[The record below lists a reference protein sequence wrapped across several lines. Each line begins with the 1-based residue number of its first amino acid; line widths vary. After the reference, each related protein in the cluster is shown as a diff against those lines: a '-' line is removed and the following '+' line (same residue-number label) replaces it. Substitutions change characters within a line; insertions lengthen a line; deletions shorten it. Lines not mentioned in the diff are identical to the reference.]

1 MVVKLDII
9 QTLAVAVLVLFMGS
23 FVKKHIKILEK
34 LCIPD
39 PVVGGIIFSILTLLG
54 YSSGL
59 CVLELDTT
67 LQNVF
72 MTVFFTAVGFTCD
85 LKVLYKYGMRGIQF
99 AIIVFLLVIF
109 QNIIGVGYAKMFDL
123 NPLLGLCTGSA
134 AMTGGHGTALSLI
147 HISEPTRH

>member
-85 LKVLYKYGMRGIQF
+85 LKVLYKIWYEGNTVRDYRFPAGDIPKY
-99 AIIVFLLVIF
+99 
-109 QNIIGVGYAKMFDL
+109 NWC
-123 NPLLGLCTGSA
+123 GLCKDV
-134 AMTGGHGTALSLI
+134 
-147 HISEPTRH
+147 